1 MQVSPSW
8 VLQLVRV
15 RTSFPAL
22 TCPRSAPPP
31 IAGSKDWGRSFFQA
45 CHHMADLG
53 GRVRSPTLMPWDQ
66 LPCANRVSS
75 VVLPSQGGMSAL
87 LSTVASEGKNQQW
100 EIFLSCFIFKCLYK
114 SSIFYFRKQV
124 LPVYLVRFCL
134 KKPLIQMYKKIW
146 THPPK
151 CKSKPLFKLR

>member
-1 MQVSPSW
+1 MQVSPFW

-22 TCPRSAPPP
+22 TCSRSALPP

-53 GRVRSPTLMPWDQ
+53 GRVRSPTLRPWDQ
-66 LPCANRVSS
+66 LPCANSVSS
-75 VVLPSQGGMSAL
+75 VVLPSQDGMPAL
-87 LSTVASEGKNQQW
+87 LCTAASDGQDQQR
-100 EIFLSCFIFKCLYK
+100 EIILSCFIFKWLYK

-124 LPVYLVRFCL
+124 LPIYLVRFCL

-146 THPPK
+146 THPLK
-151 CKSKPLFKLR
+151 CKSKPLFQLG